1 MKLLERLRRLFSNRR
16 NVLQTRGGTVRLAG
30 RSLHAHWIVGRD
42 LCMYRREDFANVPRS
57 KRRSAL
63 ALKLPVWSPF
73 ERAGHY
79 CVWAGSSAMVWFWD
93 EDKVGA
99 GSDVSE
105 VPDAPD
111 VPPFGTSVLAAP
123 PSGTAVPGAPP
134 SGAAVPGA
142 PRSGAAVPGA
152 SPSGAAVPGAPRS
165 GAAVP
170 GASPS
175 GAAVPGTPPS
185 GAAVPGAQP
194 SATSVPGAPPS
205 ATSVPGA
212 PPSAA
217 PVPAAT
223 GLRVLPETV
232 FQPRKPDGLH
242 LQRCREGFEL
252 QYWRSDVLADAFWF
266 PDRPDRRKLRW
277 FIDRQ
282 AGGAQALQS
291 SKLGVAGGELSPDPW
306 RVPLAPG
313 EWIEANER
321 VLVAACLLVLALAL
335 AWQETRFWKI
345 RHLAESAAAE
355 LALMQD
361 RLEPLLSARG
371 ELVRLHRTNRA
382 LSAILRE
389 PSQARLMGLVD
400 RAIPSAGAR
409 FREWHYQQRELKV
422 IVEDPDLDPIAYVRA
437 LEAEPLFDQVRAEP
451 VRGDDRIQITLR
463 VRV

>member
-1 MKLLERLRRLFSNRR
+1 M
-16 NVLQTRGGTVRLAG
+16 RLAG
-30 RSLHAHWIVGRD
+30 RSLHSHWIVGRD

-73 ERAGHY
+73 ERTGHY
-79 CVWAGSSAMVWFWD
+79 CVWSGSSAMVWFWD
-93 EDKVGA
+93 EDQVGA
-99 GSDVSE
+99 GSDASE
-105 VPDAPD
+105 VPDAPA
-111 VPPFGTSVLAAP
+111 VPPFGTSVPAAP
-123 PSGTAVPGAPP
+123 PSGASVPGAPP
-134 SGAAVPGA
+134 SGA
-142 PRSGAAVPGA
+142 
-152 SPSGAAVPGAPRS
+152 
-165 GAAVP
+165 
-170 GASPS
+170 
-175 GAAVPGTPPS
+175 
-185 GAAVPGAQP
+185 
-194 SATSVPGAPPS
+194 SVPGAPPS
-205 ATSVPGA
+205 GA
-212 PPSAA
+212 S
-217 PVPAAT
+217 VPAAT

-252 QYWRSDVLADAFWF
+252 QYWRSDLLADAFWF

-282 AGGAQALQS
+282 AGAQALQS

-313 EWIEANER
+313 EWLEANER
-321 VLVAACLLVLALAL
+321 VLVATCLLVLALAV
-335 AWQETRFWKI
+335 AWQEARFWKI
-345 RHLAESAAAE
+345 RHLAESAATE
-355 LALMQD
+355 LSRMQD
-361 RLEPLLSARG
+361 RLEPLLSARS
-371 ELVRLHRTNRA
+371 ELVRLHRTNRT

-400 RAIPSAGAR
+400 RAIPSAQAR

-451 VRGDDRIQITLR
+451 VRGDDRIEITLR

>member
-73 ERAGHY
+73 ERTGHY

-93 EDKVGA
+93 EDKVGV

-111 VPPFGTSVLAAP
+111 APAVPPFGTSVPAVPSSGTSVPGVP
-123 PSGTAVPGAPP
+123 PSGTP
-134 SGAAVPGA
+134 
-142 PRSGAAVPGA
+142 
-152 SPSGAAVPGAPRS
+152 
-165 GAAVP
+165 
-170 GASPS
+170 
-175 GAAVPGTPPS
+175 
-185 GAAVPGAQP
+185 VPGAQL
-194 SATSVPGAPPS
+194 
-205 ATSVPGA
+205 
-212 PPSAA
+212 SAA

-232 FQPRKPDGLH
+232 FLPRKPDGLH

-306 RVPLAPG
+306 RVSLAPG

-335 AWQETRFWKI
+335 AWQEARFWKI
-345 RHLAESAAAE
+345 RHLAESVAAE

>member
-73 ERAGHY
+73 ERSGHY

-93 EDKVGA
+93 ADKVGA
-99 GSDVSE
+99 GSDASE
-105 VPDAPD
+105 VPDASD

-134 SGAAVPGA
+134 SGTAVPGA
-142 PRSGAAVPGA
+142 PRSGTAVPGVPR
-152 SPSGAAVPGAPRS
+152 SDTAVPGVPRS
-165 GAAVP
+165 DTAE
-170 GASPS
+170 PS
-175 GAAVPGTPPS
+175 APPS
-185 GAAVPGAQP
+185 GAAV
-194 SATSVPGAPPS
+194 SGAPPS
-205 ATSVPGA
+205 GVAEPGA
-212 PPSAA
+212 PSSGTPVPGVPSSAA

-282 AGGAQALQS
+282 AGGTQALQS
-291 SKLGVAGGELSPDPW
+291 NKLGVAGGELSPDPW

-313 EWIEANER
+313 EWLEANER

-335 AWQETRFWKI
+335 AWQEARFWKI
-345 RHLAESAAAE
+345 RHLAQSAAAE

-361 RLEPLLSARG
+361 RLEPLLSARS

-409 FREWHYQQRELKV
+409 F
-422 IVEDPDLDPIAYVRA
+422 P
-437 LEAEPLFDQVRAEP
+437 
-451 VRGDDRIQITLR
+451 
-463 VRV
+463 

>member
-1 MKLLERLRRLFSNRR
+1 M
-16 NVLQTRGGTVRLAG
+16 
-30 RSLHAHWIVGRD
+30 
-42 LCMYRREDFANVPRS
+42 
-57 KRRSAL
+57 
-63 ALKLPVWSPF
+63 
-73 ERAGHY
+73 
-79 CVWAGSSAMVWFWD
+79 
-93 EDKVGA
+93 
-99 GSDVSE
+99 
-105 VPDAPD
+105 
-111 VPPFGTSVLAAP
+111 
-123 PSGTAVPGAPP
+123 
-134 SGAAVPGA
+134 
-142 PRSGAAVPGA
+142 
-152 SPSGAAVPGAPRS
+152 
-165 GAAVP
+165 
-170 GASPS
+170 
-175 GAAVPGTPPS
+175 
-185 GAAVPGAQP
+185 
-194 SATSVPGAPPS
+194 
-205 ATSVPGA
+205 
-212 PPSAA
+212 
-217 PVPAAT
+217 
-223 GLRVLPETV
+223 LPETV

-282 AGGAQALQS
+282 AGGTQALQS
-291 SKLGVAGGELSPDPW
+291 NKLGVAGGELSPDPW

-321 VLVAACLLVLALAL
+321 VLVAACLLVLALVL
-335 AWQETRFWKI
+335 AWQEARFWKI

-371 ELVRLHRTNRA
+371 ELVGLHRTNRA

-451 VRGDDRIQITLR
+451 VRGDDRIEITLR

>member
-1 MKLLERLRRLFSNRR
+1 M
-16 NVLQTRGGTVRLAG
+16 RLAG
-30 RSLHAHWIVGRD
+30 RSLHSHWIVGRD

-73 ERAGHY
+73 ERTGHY
-79 CVWAGSSAMVWFWD
+79 CVWSGSSAMVWFWD
-93 EDKVGA
+93 EDQVGA
-99 GSDVSE
+99 GSDASE
-105 VPDAPD
+105 VPDAPA
-111 VPPFGTSVLAAP
+111 VPPFGTSVPAAP
-123 PSGTAVPGAPP
+123 PSGTSVPGAPP
-134 SGAAVPGA
+134 SGASEP
-142 PRSGAAVPGA
+142 AA
-152 SPSGAAVPGAPRS
+152 
-165 GAAVP
+165 
-170 GASPS
+170 
-175 GAAVPGTPPS
+175 PPS
-185 GAAVPGAQP
+185 GTPEPAAPP
-194 SATSVPGAPPS
+194 SGTPEPGAPPS
-205 ATSVPGA
+205 G
-212 PPSAA
+212 A

-252 QYWRSDVLADAFWF
+252 QYWRSDLLADAFWF

-282 AGGAQALQS
+282 AGAQALQS

-313 EWIEANER
+313 EWLEANER
-321 VLVAACLLVLALAL
+321 VLVATCLLVLALAV
-335 AWQETRFWKI
+335 AWQEARFWKI
-345 RHLAESAAAE
+345 RHLAESAATE
-355 LALMQD
+355 LARMQD
-361 RLEPLLSARG
+361 RLDPLLAARS
-371 ELVRLHRTNRA
+371 ELVRLHRTNRT

-400 RAIPSAGAR
+400 RAIPSAQAR

-437 LEAEPLFDQVRAEP
+437 LEAEPFFDQVRAEP
-451 VRGDDRIQITLR
+451 VRGDDRIEITLR

>member
-16 NVLQTRGGTVRLAG
+16 NVLQTRGRTVRLAG

-73 ERAGHY
+73 ERTGHY

-99 GSDVSE
+99 GSDASE

-111 VPPFGTSVLAAP
+111 APAVPQFGTSV
-123 PSGTAVPGAPP
+123 PGV
-134 SGAAVPGA
+134 S
-142 PRSGAAVPGA
+142 RSGAP
-152 SPSGAAVPGAPRS
+152 
-165 GAAVP
+165 
-170 GASPS
+170 
-175 GAAVPGTPPS
+175 
-185 GAAVPGAQP
+185 VPGAQ
-194 SATSVPGAPPS
+194 
-205 ATSVPGA
+205 
-212 PPSAA
+212 PSAA

-232 FQPRKPDGLH
+232 FLPRKPDGLH

-282 AGGAQALQS
+282 AGGTQALRS
-291 SKLGVAGGELSPDPW
+291 SKLGVSGGELSPDPW

-335 AWQETRFWKI
+335 AWQEARFWKI

-451 VRGDDRIQITLR
+451 VRGDDRIEITLR